1 MSRFI
6 LISLEEF
13 VSLLNK
19 ADTECTLS
27 EGLTFYGGRLSDYDD
42 WLIKKKCVL
51 IKYSDYQVLLRNA
64 DNDSPNR

>member
-42 WLIKKKCVL
+42 WLIKKNVFSLSTLIIKC
-51 IKYSDYQVLLRNA
+51 Y
-64 DNDSPNR
+64 